1 MKSIKE
7 ELSKGEKKPAV
18 SKSSGQSS
26 GTSGTRQLT
35 SKPIAPESERA
46 NHSLSIT
53 DTLYGLFDRAIQAKY
68 PHLPDATVTI
78 TNSKVADY
86 QCNSAMSISQALK
99 SRGEKANP
107 SEVAKEIV
115 AALEK
120 NDLIEKVGRDY

>member
-18 SKSSGQSS
+18 SKSSGGQS
-26 GTSGTRQLT
+26 SGTRQLT

-120 NDLIEKVGRDY
+120 NDLIEKVGRNY